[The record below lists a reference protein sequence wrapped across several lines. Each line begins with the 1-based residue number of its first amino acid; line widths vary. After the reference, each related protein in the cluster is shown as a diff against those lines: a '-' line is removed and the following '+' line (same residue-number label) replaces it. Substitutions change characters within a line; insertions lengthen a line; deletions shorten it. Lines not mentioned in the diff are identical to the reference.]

1 MIHAADVMAF
11 APSRRTLTR
20 TAAWAVPAVVLASA
34 APAFAV
40 SGDVSLTSTWQLTT
54 DEDIA
59 WAQVG
64 DLVWTVQGADLAA
77 GSSVT
82 LVVSDPNAN
91 LEGYIWLEARSGLQ
105 GAVIGSHAV
114 PTGGTTT
121 LSFTT
126 TDVVPVGSSFSVTI
140 GPENNETGSY
150 AVAWTVDPANTG
162 SEAVTG
168 SVSWSASGGFAQ
180 A

>member
-1 MIHAADVMAF
+1 M
-11 APSRRTLTR
+11 
-20 TAAWAVPAVVLASA
+20 
-34 APAFAV
+34 

-91 LEGYIWLEARSGLQ
+91 LEGYIWLEAVNGLRGERI
-105 GAVIGSHAV
+105 GAHRVEE
-114 PTGGTTT
+114 GGQTT
-121 LSFTT
+121 LNFTT
-126 TDVVPVGSSFSVTI
+126 TEEVPVGSTFGVTL
-140 GPENNETGSY
+140 GPENSSTGSY
-150 AVAWTVDPANTG
+150 VVAWTVDPANPVGENLSGT
-162 SEAVTG
+162 VR
-168 SVSWSASGGFAQ
+168 WSAENGFASS
-180 A
+180 